1 MQDLAL
7 TGGEMEFIYR
17 VPGEKVARVLAYLG
31 FIVLVIM
38 AIWILIDVFSGI
50 FRWGFPGM
58 VDWVEVLNVICIAL
72 PLPFMTIRRKHIY
85 MTLIQK
91 HLSARQQRILDIITF
106 IIVFLFAALVAWR
119 VSIEA
124 LYSLKC
130 WESNDVGIRV
140 YWFPGKIGL
149 ALGFITMALAVL
161 GQIISAILG
170 RVEEDRRQK

>member
-1 MQDLAL
+1 
-7 TGGEMEFIYR
+7 MEFIYR
-17 VPGEKVARVLAYLG
+17 VPGEKFARVLAYLG
-31 FIVLVIM
+31 FIVLIIM
-38 AIWILIDVFSGI
+38 ALWILVDVFSGI

-72 PLPFMTIRRKHIY
+72 PLPFMTIHRKHIY

-91 HLSARQQRILDIITF
+91 HLNARQQRILDIINF
-106 IIVFLFAALVAWR
+106 IIIFLFSALVAWR

-124 LYSLKC
+124 LYSLKN
-130 WESNDVGIRV
+130 WESNDVGITV

-149 ALGFITMALAVL
+149 ALGFITMALASL

-170 RVEEDRRQK
+170 RVEEEGGQK

>member
-1 MQDLAL
+1 
-7 TGGEMEFIYR
+7 MEFIYR
-17 VPGEKVARVLAYLG
+17 VPGEKAARIFAYLG

-38 AIWILIDVFSGI
+38 AIWILVDVFSGI

-72 PLPFMTIRRKHIY
+72 PLPFMTIHRKHIY

-91 HLSARQQRILDIITF
+91 YLTARQQRILDIITF
-106 IIVFLFAALVAWR
+106 TIVFLFSALVAWR

-124 LYSLKC
+124 LYSLKI
-130 WESNDVGIRV
+130 WESNDVGMTV

-149 ALGFITMALAVL
+149 AFGFITMALAVL
-161 GQIISAILG
+161 GQLISAILG
-170 RVEEDRRQK
+170 WVEEDGGQK